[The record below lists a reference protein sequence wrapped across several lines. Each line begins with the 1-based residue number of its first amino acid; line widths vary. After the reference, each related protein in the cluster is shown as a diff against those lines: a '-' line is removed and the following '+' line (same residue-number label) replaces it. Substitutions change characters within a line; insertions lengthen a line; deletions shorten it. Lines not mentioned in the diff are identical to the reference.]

1 MKLLDKLIS
10 FIFSVVVLIL
20 AIAVIMVCLEYISVD
35 KVYAIFDE
43 YVFKDSVKE
52 ISFITAICAVLGA
65 LKTTIFN
72 ADFKKKGKEPILV
85 ETNHGVVEI
94 SQDTIDNTVRN
105 TAYTFPEVK
114 DVQARMIKKNKGIK
128 IYVMISVL
136 VNTNIRELTA
146 KLQEKIGEVIDATT
160 GVKVLSINIKV
171 KNIYEKNKKPNR
183 TTNEEKKSEVVEE
196 VKEVEKESTKEA
208 KVENEDT
215 NDKNEIVEKKEE
227 NSEEIE

>member
-20 AIAVIMVCLEYISVD
+20 AIAVIMVCLEYISAD

-72 ADFKKKGKEPILV
+72 ADFKKKGKEPIFV

-183 TTNEEKKSEVVEE
+183 TTSEEKKLEVVEE

-215 NDKNEIVEKKEE
+215 NDKNEIVEKKEK

>member
-20 AIAVIMVCLEYISVD
+20 AIAVIMVCLEYISAD

-52 ISFITAICAVLGA
+52 ISFITAICAVLAA

-183 TTNEEKKSEVVEE
+183 TTSEEKKSEVVEE
-196 VKEVEKESTKEA
+196 VKEVEKEA

>member
-10 FIFSVVVLIL
+10 FIFSVVILIL
-20 AIAVIMVCLEYISVD
+20 AIAVIMVCLEYISAD

-43 YVFKDSVKE
+43 YVFKDSIKE

-72 ADFKKKGKEPILV
+72 ADFKKRGKEPILV

-114 DVQARMIKKNKGIK
+114 DVQARMIKKRKGIK

-146 KLQEKIGEVIDATT
+146 KLQEKVEEIIDATT
-160 GVKVLSINIKV
+160 GVKVLSINVKV
-171 KNIYEKNKKPNR
+171 KNIYEKNRKASR
-183 TTNEEKKSEVVEE
+183 TTAEDKKSEVVEE
-196 VKEVEKESTKEA
+196 VKNVEEDAKDKELVIENTND
-208 KVENEDT
+208 ENET
-215 NDKNEIVEKKEE
+215 LEKKEE
-227 NSEEIE
+227 NIEEIE